1 MYILGI
7 SSFYHDSAACLIKD
21 GEILSAVEEERF
33 SRIKHDNKFPLKA
46 VEFCLKNAGISIK
59 DISYVAYYEKPLLKF
74 ERILQTFVET
84 YPFSLNPF
92 TKSIPEWINRKIKV
106 EHIIKKEL
114 GFKGKIFFVPHHL
127 SHAAAA
133 YYTTSY
139 KKAAILTVDGT
150 GEYQTTGLWKGDG
163 NAISELKKIDFPSS
177 LGLLYSTFT
186 SFLGFRVNNDEYKV
200 MGLAAYGKPIYK
212 EEIYKVIDV
221 KEDGSFA
228 LNMRYF
234 SFRESFQMWNRRFE
248 KLFGEP
254 RRPGEKLTKRDK
266 DLAAS
271 TQEVSEE
278 IYFKMLNH
286 LFEITKIKN
295 LCVSG
300 GVGLNSLAN
309 GKIYDNTPFKKVSI
323 FGPAGDGGTS
333 MGAALYVYYGILKKK
348 PRKAV
353 FNVLLGSEY
362 SSEQIKEAIQK
373 SGLKYVFYKKEKDL
387 LKKVVSLLNSNKI
400 IGWFD
405 GRMEFGPRAL
415 GSRSILAKPSPR
427 SMKTEVNKTKRREQ
441 FRPFA
446 GSVLQEKTH
455 EYFEVPEK
463 NHFSP
468 YMNFVFQT
476 KEDKKNE
483 ISAIVHK
490 DGTCRI
496 QTVNKENGRYYK
508 LIKEFYRKTGIPCVL
523 NTSFNIKGEPIV
535 ESPEQ
540 AIQNLLRTKIDYLIM
555 GNYLIY
561 KS

>member
-7 SSFYHDSAACLIKD
+7 SSFYHDSAASLIKD
-21 GEILSAVEEERF
+21 GKILSAVEEERF
-33 SRIKHDNKFPLKA
+33 SRIKHDNKFPFKA
-46 VEFCLKNAGISIK
+46 VEFCLKDAGILIT
-59 DISYVAYYEKPLLKF
+59 DIDYIAYYEKPLLKF

-84 YPFSLNPF
+84 YPFSLAPF

-114 GFKGKIFFVPHHL
+114 GFKGKVFFVPHHL
-127 SHAAAA
+127 SHAAAV
-133 YYTTSY
+133 YYTSPY

-163 NAISELKKIDFPSS
+163 NKISGLKKIDFPSS

-186 SFLGFRVNNDEYKV
+186 SFLGFKVNNDEYKV

-212 EEIYKVIDV
+212 EKIYKTIDV

-228 LNMRYF
+228 LDMEYF
-234 SFRESFQMWNRRFE
+234 SFRESFQMWNRKFE

-254 RRPGEKLTKRDK
+254 RKQGTRLTKRDK

-271 TQEVSEE
+271 VQEVTEE

-286 LFEITKIKN
+286 LFKLTKTQN

-309 GKIYDNTPFKKVSI
+309 GKIYENTPFKKVSI

-333 MGAALYVYYGILKKK
+333 MGAALFIYHGILKKK
-348 PRKAV
+348 PRKRV
-353 FNVLLGSEY
+353 SNVLFGSEY
-362 SSEQIKEAIQK
+362 SNEQIKESIQE
-373 SGLKYVFYKKEKDL
+373 SGLKFTYYKKEEDL
-387 LKKVVSLLNSNKI
+387 IKKTVDLLNSNKI
-400 IGWFD
+400 IGWYQ
-405 GRMEFGPRAL
+405 GKMEFGPRAL
-415 GSRSILAKPSPR
+415 GSRSILVKPAPR
-427 SMKTEVNKTKRREQ
+427 NMKTEVNKIKRREQ

-455 EYFEVPEK
+455 EYFKVPEK

-468 YMNFVFQT
+468 FMNFVFQT
-476 KEDKKNE
+476 KEDKKDK

-496 QTVNKENGRYYK
+496 QTVNKENGRYYR
-508 LIKEFYRKTGIPCVL
+508 LIKEFYKKTGTPCIL

-535 ESPEQ
+535 ENPEQ
-540 AIQNLLRTKIDYLIM
+540 AIQDFLRTKIDFLVI
-555 GNYLIY
+555 GDYLIY

>member
-7 SSFYHDSAACLIKD
+7 SSFYHDSSTCLIKD
-21 GEILSAVEEERF
+21 GKILNAVEEERF
-33 SRIKHDNKFPLKA
+33 SRVKHDNKFPFKA
-46 VEFCLKNAGISIK
+46 VEFCLKDAGISIA
-59 DISYVAYYEKPLLKF
+59 DVNYVAYYEKPLLKF

-84 YPFSLNPF
+84 YPFSLPPF

-106 EHIIKKEL
+106 EHIIRKEL
-114 GFKGKIFFVPHHL
+114 GFKRKVFFIPHHL

-133 YYTTSY
+133 YYTSPY
-139 KKAAILTVDGT
+139 KKAAILTVDGA
-150 GEYQTTGLWKGDG
+150 GEYQTTGLWKGEG
-163 NAISELKKIDFPSS
+163 NSISGLEKIDFPSS

-200 MGLAAYGKPIYK
+200 MGLAAYGKPVYK
-212 EEIYKVIDV
+212 EEIYKTIDV

-228 LNMRYF
+228 LDMKYF

-254 RRPGEKLTKRDK
+254 RKLGTKLTKRDK
-266 DLAAS
+266 NLAAS
-271 TQEVSEE
+271 VQEVTEE

-286 LFEITKIKN
+286 LFELTKTRN

-333 MGAALYVYYGILKKK
+333 IGAALFVYRCILKKK
-348 PRKAV
+348 PRKKV
-353 FNVLLGSEY
+353 SNVLLGSEY
-362 SSEQIKEAIQK
+362 SNEQIKEAIQK
-373 SGLKYVFYKKEKDL
+373 NGLKFTYYKKEEDL
-387 LKKVVSLLNSNKI
+387 IKKTVNLLDNNEI
-400 IGWFD
+400 IGWYQ
-405 GRMEFGPRAL
+405 GQMEFGPRAL
-415 GSRSILAKPSPR
+415 GSRSILAKPAPR
-427 SMKTEVNKTKRREQ
+427 NMKTEVNKIKRREQ

-455 EYFEVPEK
+455 EYFEVPGR

-468 YMNFVFQT
+468 FMNFVFQT
-476 KEDKKNE
+476 KEDKKDK

-496 QTVNKENGRYYK
+496 QTVNKENGRYYR
-508 LIKEFYRKTGIPCVL
+508 LIKEFYKKTGTPCLL

-535 ESPEQ
+535 ENPKQ
-540 AIQNLLRTKIDYLIM
+540 AIQDFLRTKIDYLVI
-555 GNYLIY
+555 GDYLVY
-561 KS
+561 KG

>member
-7 SSFYHDSAACLIKD
+7 SSFYHDSAACLTKD
-21 GEILSAVEEERF
+21 GKIINAVEEERF
-33 SRIKHDNKFPLKA
+33 SRIKHDNKFPIKA
-46 VEFCLKNAGISIK
+46 VEFCLKDAGISIA
-59 DISYVAYYEKPLLKF
+59 DVDYVAYYEKPLLKF

-84 YPFSLNPF
+84 YPFSLAPF
-92 TKSIPEWINRKIKV
+92 TKSIPEWINHKIKV

-114 GFKGKIFFVPHHL
+114 GFKGKVFFVPHHL

-133 YYTTSY
+133 YYTAPF
-139 KKAAILTVDGT
+139 KKAAILTVDGI
-150 GEYQTTGLWKGDG
+150 GEYQTTGLWEGDG
-163 NAISELKKIDFPSS
+163 NKISGLKKIDFPSS

-200 MGLAAYGKPIYK
+200 MGLAAYGKPVYK
-212 EEIYKVIDV
+212 KEIYKTIDA

-228 LNMRYF
+228 LDMKYF
-234 SFRESFQMWNRRFE
+234 SFRESFQMWNKRFE

-254 RRPGEKLTKRDK
+254 RKSGTRLTKRDK

-271 TQEVSEE
+271 VQEVTEE
-278 IYFKMLNH
+278 IYFKILNH
-286 LFEITKIKN
+286 LFELTKTRN

-309 GKIYDNTPFKKVSI
+309 GKIYDNTPFKRVSI

-333 MGAALYVYYGILKKK
+333 MGAALFVYHGILKRK
-348 PRKAV
+348 PRKKIS
-353 FNVLLGSEY
+353 NVLLGSEY
-362 SSEQIKEAIQK
+362 SNEQIKKAIQE
-373 SGLKYVFYKKEKDL
+373 SGLKFTYYKNEKDII
-387 LKKVVSLLNSNKI
+387 KKTVNLLNKNKI
-400 IGWFD
+400 IGWYQ
-405 GRMEFGPRAL
+405 GQMEFGPRAL
-415 GSRSILAKPSPR
+415 GSRSILAKPAPR
-427 SMKTEVNKTKRREQ
+427 NIKTEVNKVKRREQ

-468 YMNFVFQT
+468 FMNFVFRT
-476 KEDKKNE
+476 KKDKKDK

-496 QTVNKENGRYYK
+496 QTVSKENGRYYR
-508 LIKEFYRKTGIPCVL
+508 LIKEFYKKTGTPCIL

-535 ESPEQ
+535 ENPEQ
-540 AIQNLLRTKIDYLIM
+540 AIQDFLRTKINYLVIGDYLV
-555 GNYLIY
+555 Y

>member
-21 GEILSAVEEERF
+21 GEILNAVEEERF
-33 SRIKHDNKFPLKA
+33 SRIKHDNEFPSEA
-46 VEFCLKNAGISIK
+46 VAFCLKDAGISIT
-59 DISYVAYYEKPLLKF
+59 DVDYVAYYEKPLLKF

-84 YPFSLNPF
+84 YPFSLAPF
-92 TKSIPEWINRKIKV
+92 IKSIPEWINRKIKV

-114 GFKGKIFFVPHHL
+114 GFNGKVFFVPHHL

-133 YYTTSY
+133 FYTSPY

-150 GEYQTTGLWKGDG
+150 GEYQTTGLWEG
-163 NAISELKKIDFPSS
+163 NENKISGLKKIDFPSS

-212 EEIYKVIDV
+212 REIYKTIDV
-221 KEDGSFA
+221 KKDGSFA
-228 LNMRYF
+228 LDMKYF
-234 SFRESFQMWNRRFE
+234 TFRESFQMWSKKLK

-254 RRPGEKLTKRDK
+254 RKPGARITKRDK
-266 DLAAS
+266 NLAAS
-271 TQEVSEE
+271 VQEVTEE

-286 LFEITKIKN
+286 LFELTKTRN

-333 MGAALYVYYGILKKK
+333 LGAALFVYHGVLKKK
-348 PRKAV
+348 PRKEIS
-353 FNVLLGSEY
+353 NVLLGSEY
-362 SSEQIKEAIQK
+362 SNEQIEESIQE
-373 SGLKYVFYKKEKDL
+373 SGLKFTYYKKEEDL
-387 LKKVVSLLNSNKI
+387 IRKTVNLLNNNKI
-400 IGWFD
+400 IGWFQ
-405 GRMEFGPRAL
+405 GKMEFGPRAL
-415 GSRSILAKPSPR
+415 GSRSILAKPAPR
-427 SMKTEVNKTKRREQ
+427 NMKTEVNKIKRREQ

-446 GSVLQEKTH
+446 GSVLQENTH
-455 EYFEVPEK
+455 EFFEVPER
-463 NHFSP
+463 NHLSP
-468 YMNFVFQT
+468 FMNFVFQT
-476 KEDKKNE
+476 KEDRKDK

-496 QTVNKENGRYYK
+496 QTVSKENGRYYR
-508 LIKEFYRKTGIPCVL
+508 LIKKFYKKTGTPCIL

-535 ESPEQ
+535 ETPEQ
-540 AIQNLLRTKIDYLIM
+540 AIQNLLRTKIDYLVI
-555 GNYLIY
+555 GDYLIY
-561 KS
+561 KN